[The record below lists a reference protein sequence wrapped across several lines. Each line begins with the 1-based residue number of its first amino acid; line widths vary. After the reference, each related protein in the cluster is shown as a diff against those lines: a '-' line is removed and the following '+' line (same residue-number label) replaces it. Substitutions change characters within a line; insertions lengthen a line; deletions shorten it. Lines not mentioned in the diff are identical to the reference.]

1 MLIPV
6 QDSHTS
12 PLILGVFGCL
22 KLILPHVNKTEKN
35 QAMQGSF
42 GTRHETNEI
51 AFSID
56 RLLQTYELCVHYII
70 HSDHNVTNAS
80 LETLNVLLQN
90 CPAHLKAILLNPN
103 GINKSRISYFESGG
117 KYKLRSPSVLSVAT
131 TLMSGDDNL
140 DTELTDSVQ
149 SDIEKWISESKL
161 TVGNVT
167 YAGKER
173 EGQSDLAHVP
183 LRKESSADSPVGAVC
198 VESRSVLENFDK
210 LVLSETSSEKS
221 EPPSPADNRVI
232 FLHTHTTTTI
242 FLSFFIVGHRRG

>member
-12 PLILGVFGCL
+12 PLILGVLGCL

-35 QAMQGSF
+35 HEMQGSF

-70 HSDHNVTNAS
+70 HSDHNVTNAA

-90 CPAHLKAILLNPN
+90 CPTHLKMILLNPN

-131 TLMSGDDNL
+131 TLMSGEDNL
-140 DTELTDSVQ
+140 ETDLTDSVQ
-149 SDIEKWISESKL
+149 SDIERWISESKL

-167 YAGKER
+167 YSGRAR
-173 EGQSDLAHVP
+173 EDQSDLVHVP
-183 LRKESSADSPVGAVC
+183 LTKDSSVDGTVY
-198 VESRSVLENFDK
+198 VESRSVLENLDK
-210 LVLSETSSEKS
+210 LLLSETSSEKS
-221 EPPSPADNRVI
+221 EPPSPADNRVNY
-232 FLHTHTTTTI
+232 TI
-242 FLSFFIVGHRRG
+242 LN